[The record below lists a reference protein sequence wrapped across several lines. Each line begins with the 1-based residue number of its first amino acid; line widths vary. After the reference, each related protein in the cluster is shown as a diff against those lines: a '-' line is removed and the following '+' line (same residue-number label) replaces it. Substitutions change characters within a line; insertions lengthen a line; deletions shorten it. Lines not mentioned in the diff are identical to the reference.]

1 MGAMRDPTT
10 TPAASPPAPG
20 AVSRVRGWQL
30 VWPLLI
36 ASLIIAASSR
46 SRVAAPGISNID
58 KVGHFLVY
66 GLLAT
71 LVCRMRPGWRGAIT
85 GLVAASLFGVT
96 DEWHQ
101 SYVPGRS
108 SDPMDWVADTLGAA
122 LAVSLYAGWPLYQRV
137 LEMPIWPRR
146 KKAPGS

>member
-1 MGAMRDPTT
+1 MSAPATPPVNVSSA
-10 TPAASPPAPG
+10 PAADSH
-20 AVSRVRGWQL
+20 VRRAQG

-36 ASLIIAASSR
+36 AALVIVASSR

-71 LVCRMRPGWRGAIT
+71 LVCRMRPGWRGALI

-122 LAVSLYAGWPLYQRV
+122 LAVSLYAGWPLYKRV
-137 LEMPIWPRR
+137 LELPIRLRR
-146 KKAPGS
+146 KTAPSS

>member
-1 MGAMRDPTT
+1 MHDPATSPT
-10 TPAASPPAPG
+10 APAPAPAAA
-20 AVSRVRGWQL
+20 ARVRWERI

-36 ASLIIAASSR
+36 ASLVIAASSR

-71 LVCRMRPGWRGAIT
+71 LICRMRLGWRGAVI
-85 GLVAASLFGVT
+85 GLVAASLFGIT

-101 SYVPGRS
+101 SFVPGRS

-137 LEMPIWPRR
+137 LEWPLWPRR
-146 KKAPGS
+146 KKSS

>member
-1 MGAMRDPTT
+1 MSAH
-10 TPAASPPAPG
+10 ASPPAVASSAPG
-20 AVSRVRGWQL
+20 AVARVRWAQI

-36 ASLIIAASSR
+36 ASLIISASSR

-71 LVCRMRPGWRGAIT
+71 LVCRMRPGWRGAAL
-85 GLVAASLFGVT
+85 GFVAASLFGIT

-137 LEMPIWPRR
+137 LEWPLWPRR
-146 KKAPGS
+146 KK

>member
-1 MGAMRDPTT
+1 MSDPAT
-10 TPAASPPAPG
+10 TPASGAPTMEPAP
-20 AVSRVRGWQL
+20 RVRWARI

-36 ASLIIAASSR
+36 ASLVIAASSR
-46 SRVAAPGISNID
+46 SRVAAPQGIANID
-58 KVGHFLVY
+58 KIGHFLVY

-71 LVCRMRPGWRGAIT
+71 LICRMGSGWRGAAI
-85 GLVAASLFGVT
+85 GLVAASLFGIT

-122 LAVSLYAGWPLYQRV
+122 LAVSLYAGWPLYRRV
-137 LEMPIWPRR
+137 LEWPLWPRR
-146 KKAPGS
+146 KKASGA

>member
-1 MGAMRDPTT
+1 MSDPATIPAEFPPV
-10 TPAASPPAPG
+10 PAAG
-20 AVSRVRGWQL
+20 LRGRRAQV

-36 ASLIIAASSR
+36 AALIIAASSR

-71 LVCRMRPGWRGAIT
+71 LVCRLRPGWRGALI
-85 GLVAASLFGVT
+85 GLFAASLFGVT

-108 SDPMDWVADTLGAA
+108 SDAMDWVADTLGAA

-137 LEMPIWPRR
+137 LEMPIWPKQ
-146 KKAPGS
+146 KKAPAAA